1 MRRWETLTA
10 LSAVI
15 LASASAL
22 PIPGRLW
29 YALLAIVLLAVVGGV
44 QLHRSLTASRERH
57 GGPSPEELA
66 RRIREQR
73 RRR

>member
-10 LSAVI
+10 LGAVI
-15 LASASAL
+15 VASAAAL
-22 PIPGRLW
+22 PIPGRVE
-29 YALLAIVLLAVVGGV
+29 LAIAAIVAVLVVGGSI
-44 QLHRSLTASRERH
+44 LTRSLAQRARPGETDAARR
-57 GGPSPEELA
+57 A